1 MTRQEFIRNTTT
13 WRELIDFCYIY
24 DCSVCDD
31 ILARTDLPGFIN
43 SDLIDYQGQYSWT
56 TIRDLLFAIVD
67 TADYYCREGFL
78 DYASVDDS
86 FEAYKADVLAWC
98 DEDAS
103 IFDDEDDE
111 DDFIITED
119 EPDDEEPDLSDG
131 DCSDDDL
138 LELLEKKFY

>member
-67 TADYYCREGFL
+67 TADYYCREGFWIML
-78 DYASVDDS
+78 R
-86 FEAYKADVLAWC
+86 
-98 DEDAS
+98 
-103 IFDDEDDE
+103 
-111 DDFIITED
+111 
-119 EPDDEEPDLSDG
+119 
-131 DCSDDDL
+131 
-138 LELLEKKFY
+138 